1 MCGIYGVV
9 MRPGLAP
16 DADVLDRMG
25 QALIHRG
32 PDGDGVTVEGRA
44 GLGCRRLAIIDVE
57 HGAQPLA
64 NEHGDVLVVCNG
76 EIYNHGAL
84 RADEHVER
92 RRDNRRELWA
102 LLVLQLWVDRNAATW
117 HGDAATRVPTTHAVD
132 LSVAH

>member
-9 MRPGLAP
+9 MRPGLEV
-16 DADVLDRMG
+16 DGSVVGRMG
-25 QALIHRG
+25 QTLIHRG

-76 EIYNHGAL
+76 EIYDHRAL
-84 RADEHVER
+84 REYLGRAGHR
-92 RRDNRRELWA
+92 FRTRS
-102 LLVLQLWVDRNAATW
+102 
-117 HGDAATRVPTTHAVD
+117 DAEGIPHLYED
-132 LSVAH
+132 YGPHFL